1 MFNDIWSQVEVAL
14 MNMYYKY
21 YISIPDPLC
30 TACYGFWLGLFWN
43 KLLFP
48 QILETIP
55 ISDEVS
61 DLVQELGTF
70 YTEVYRD
77 GEEAESE
84 SGVDTRPFTRPF
96 AQQHTGTMLN

>member
-1 MFNDIWSQVEVAL
+1 MIKV
-14 MNMYYKY
+14 
-21 YISIPDPLC
+21 
-30 TACYGFWLGLFWN
+30 
-43 KLLFP
+43 LLKKKFPFP

-61 DLVQELGTF
+61 DLVQELGNF

-84 SGVDTRPFTRPF
+84 VDRRPFTRPF
-96 AQQHTGTMLN
+96 AQQHTGTLLNYFCQGTPDDRLPQRIT

>member
-1 MFNDIWSQVEVAL
+1 MG
-14 MNMYYKY
+14 Y
-21 YISIPDPLC
+21 
-30 TACYGFWLGLFWN
+30 N
-43 KLLFP
+43 KFLFP